1 MLGRRTDHVEILGM
15 NGKKL
20 IRNSTAEFLIFT
32 GQAGEQSIEARY
44 EDETLWLSQKLMA
57 ELFGVDV
64 RTVSEHLKNIFA
76 SHELAPEATIRKFR
90 IVQQEGQ
97 REVSRAV
104 DFYNL
109 DAIISVGY
117 RVNSLR
123 ATQFRQWATGVLR
136 EFAIKGYVL
145 DRQRM
150 ENGSFLGEDYFE
162 RLLAEIRE
170 IRLSERRFYQKITDI
185 YATSVDYNKDA
196 PTTKAFF
203 AKVQN
208 KLHYAIH
215 GHTAAELIRKRAD
228 SSKSHMGLTSW
239 ANAPEGKIL
248 KTDVAVAKNYLTK
261 DELDSLGRIVNAYLE
276 LAEDRAR
283 RKIPMSM
290 EDWSKRLD
298 AFLEFDEREVL
309 QNSGKISA
317 KLAQTHAESEFE
329 KYRIVQDRL
338 FESDFDKAVKKLV
351 AGKPNTRD
359 DG

>member
-1 MLGRRTDHVEILGM
+1 M

-76 SHELAPEATIRKFR
+76 SQELAPEATIRKFR

-117 RVNSLR
+117 RVNSIR

-150 ENGSFLGEDYFE
+150 ENGNFLGEDYFE

-215 GHTAAELIRKRAD
+215 GHTAAELIRRRAD
-228 SSKSHMGLTSW
+228 SSKPHMGLTSW
-239 ANAPEGKIL
+239 ASAPEGKIL
-248 KTDVAVAKNYLTK
+248 KNDVAVAKNYLTK

-276 LAEDRAR
+276 LAEDRAS
-283 RKIPMSM
+283 RKIPMTM
-290 EDWSKRLD
+290 EDWAKRLD
-298 AFLEFDEREVL
+298 AFLEFDDREVL
-309 QNSGKISA
+309 QDSGKVSA
-317 KLAQTHAESEFE
+317 KLAQSYAESEFE
-329 KYRIVQDRL
+329 RYRIVQDRL
-338 FESDFDKAVKKLV
+338 FESDFDKVVRTLAADDPD
-351 AGKPNTRD
+351 AGKD
-359 DG
+359 E